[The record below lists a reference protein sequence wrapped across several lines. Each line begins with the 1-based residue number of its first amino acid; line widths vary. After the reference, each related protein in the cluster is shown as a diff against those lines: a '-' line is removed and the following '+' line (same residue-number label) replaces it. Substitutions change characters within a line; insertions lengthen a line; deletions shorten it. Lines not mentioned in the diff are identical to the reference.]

1 MATINTKKNA
11 TLNRV
16 QMLKDSNSN
25 MEYLSIDG
33 IRCGYMGSVSEAD
46 REAGIR
52 CIQKIVDN
60 SNLTGYALIRE
71 VMAQVKFEA
80 DMNENQI
87 QPDEQV
93 RVEDQDC
100 VISYK
105 TKKIYDMAGK
115 ELAEASDM
123 GANTPKEAIREILKL
138 RALTKIHEL
147 NAEAEADLDYEDDYE
162 DYEGDDEEE

>member
-16 QMLKDSNSN
+16 QMLKNSNSN

-33 IRCGYMGSVSEAD
+33 IPCGYMGSVSEAD

-60 SNLTGYALIRE
+60 SNKKGYDLIRE

-80 DMNENQI
+80 DMNEKQI

-93 RVEDQDC
+93 KIEDEDC
-100 VISYK
+100 VISYQS
-105 TKKIYDMAGK
+105 KKIYDMAGK
-115 ELAEASDM
+115 ELADASDI
-123 GANTPKEAIREILKL
+123 GDNTPKEAIREILKL
-138 RALTKIHEL
+138 RAQAKLHEL
-147 NAEAEADLDYEDDYE
+147 EEMEDDTEDYEDD
-162 DYEGDDEEE
+162 DDEE

>member
-33 IRCGYMGSVSEAD
+33 IPCGYMGSVSEAD

-60 SNLTGYALIRE
+60 SNKKGYDLIRE

-80 DMNENQI
+80 DMNEKQI

-93 RVEDQDC
+93 KVEDTDC
-100 VISYK
+100 VISYQS
-105 TKKIYDMAGK
+105 KKIYDMAGK
-115 ELAEASDM
+115 ELADASDI

-138 RALTKIHEL
+138 RAQAKLHSLEDMEDDTE
-147 NAEAEADLDYEDDYE
+147 DYEDD
-162 DYEGDDEEE
+162 DDEK

>member
-33 IRCGYMGSVSEAD
+33 IPCGYMGSVSEAD

-60 SNLTGYALIRE
+60 SNKKGYDLIRE

-80 DMNENQI
+80 DMNEKQI

-93 RVEDQDC
+93 KVENEDC
-100 VISYK
+100 VISYQS
-105 TKKIYDMAGK
+105 KKIYDMAGK
-115 ELAEASDM
+115 ELADASDI
-123 GANTPKEAIREILKL
+123 GDNTPKEAIREILKL
-138 RALTKIHEL
+138 RAQAKLHKLEEMEDDTE
-147 NAEAEADLDYEDDYE
+147 DYEDD
-162 DYEGDDEEE
+162 DDEEEG

>member
-33 IRCGYMGSVSEAD
+33 IPCGYMGSVSEAD

-60 SNLTGYALIRE
+60 SNKKGYDLIRE

-80 DMNENQI
+80 DMNEKQI

-93 RVEDQDC
+93 KVESEDC
-100 VISYK
+100 VISYQS
-105 TKKIYDMAGK
+105 KKIYDMAGK
-115 ELAEASDM
+115 ELADASDI
-123 GANTPKEAIREILKL
+123 GDNTPKEAIREILKL
-138 RALTKIHEL
+138 RAQAKLHKLEKMEDEDDTE
-147 NAEAEADLDYEDDYE
+147 DYEDD
-162 DYEGDDEEE
+162 DDEE

>member
-1 MATINTKKNA
+1 MATINTKKNV

-33 IRCGYMGSVSEAD
+33 IPCGYMGSVSEAD

-60 SNLTGYALIRE
+60 SNKKGYDLIRE

-80 DMNENQI
+80 DMNEKQI

-93 RVEDQDC
+93 KVEDTDC
-100 VISYK
+100 VISYQS
-105 TKKIYDMAGK
+105 KKIYDMTGK
-115 ELAEASDM
+115 ELADASDI
-123 GANTPKEAIREILKL
+123 GDNTPKEAIREILKL
-138 RALTKIHEL
+138 RAQAKLHKLEEMEDEDDTE
-147 NAEAEADLDYEDDYE
+147 DYEDD
-162 DYEGDDEEE
+162 DDEE

>member
-1 MATINTKKNA
+1 MATINTKKNV

-33 IRCGYMGSVSEAD
+33 IPCGYMGSVSEAD

-60 SNLTGYALIRE
+60 SNKKGYDLIRE

-80 DMNENQI
+80 DMNEKQI

-93 RVEDQDC
+93 RVEDEDC
-100 VISYK
+100 VISYQS
-105 TKKIYDMAGK
+105 KKIYDMTGK
-115 ELAEASDM
+115 ELADASDI
-123 GANTPKEAIREILKL
+123 GDNTPKEAIREILKL
-138 RALTKIHEL
+138 RAQAKLHKLEEMEDDTE
-147 NAEAEADLDYEDDYE
+147 DYEDD
-162 DYEGDDEEE
+162 DDEE

>member
-1 MATINTKKNA
+1 MANINNKKN
-11 TLNRV
+11 TMNRV

-33 IRCGYMGSVSEAD
+33 IPCGYMGSVSEAD

-60 SNLTGYALIRE
+60 SNKKGYDLIRE

-80 DMNENQI
+80 DMNEKQI

-93 RVEDQDC
+93 KIEDTDC
-100 VISYK
+100 VISYQS
-105 TKKIYDMAGK
+105 KKIYDMAGK
-115 ELAEASDM
+115 ELADASDI
-123 GANTPKEAIREILKL
+123 GDNTPKEAIREILKL
-138 RALTKIHEL
+138 RAQAKLHKLEEMEDDTE
-147 NAEAEADLDYEDDYE
+147 DYEDD
-162 DYEGDDEEE
+162 DDEE

>member
-33 IRCGYMGSVSEAD
+33 IPCGYMGSVSEAD

-60 SNLTGYALIRE
+60 SNKKGYDLIRE

-80 DMNENQI
+80 DMNEKQI

-93 RVEDQDC
+93 RVEDEDC
-100 VISYK
+100 VISYQS
-105 TKKIYDMAGK
+105 KKIYDMAGK
-115 ELAEASDM
+115 ELADASDM
-123 GANTPKEAIREILKL
+123 GDNTPKEAIREILKL
-138 RALTKIHEL
+138 RAQAKLHKLEEMEDDTE
-147 NAEAEADLDYEDDYE
+147 DYEDD
-162 DYEGDDEEE
+162 DDEE

>member
-1 MATINTKKNA
+1 MATINTKKNV

-33 IRCGYMGSVSEAD
+33 IPCGYMGSVSEAD

-60 SNLTGYALIRE
+60 SNKKGYDLIRE

-80 DMNENQI
+80 DMNEKQI

-93 RVEDQDC
+93 KVENEDC
-100 VISYK
+100 VISYQS
-105 TKKIYDMAGK
+105 KKIYDMAGK
-115 ELAEASDM
+115 ELADAADI
-123 GANTPKEAIREILKL
+123 GDNTPKEAIREILKL
-138 RALTKIHEL
+138 RAQAKLHKLEEMEDEDDTE
-147 NAEAEADLDYEDDYE
+147 DYED
-162 DYEGDDEEE
+162 EGK

>member
-33 IRCGYMGSVSEAD
+33 IPCGYMGSVSEAD

-60 SNLTGYALIRE
+60 SNKKGYDLIRE

-80 DMNENQI
+80 DMNEKQI

-93 RVEDQDC
+93 KVENEDC
-100 VISYK
+100 VISYQS
-105 TKKIYDMAGK
+105 KKIYDMAGK
-115 ELAEASDM
+115 KLADASDM
-123 GANTPKEAIREILKL
+123 GDNIPKEAIREILKL
-138 RALTKIHEL
+138 RALAKIHEL
-147 NAEAEADLDYEDDYE
+147 NAEAETDLDYEDDYE
-162 DYEGDDEEE
+162 DEGK

>member
-33 IRCGYMGSVSEAD
+33 IPCGYMGSVSEAD

-60 SNLTGYALIRE
+60 SNKKGYDLIRE

-80 DMNENQI
+80 DMNEKQI

-93 RVEDQDC
+93 KIEDEDC
-100 VISYK
+100 VISYQS
-105 TKKIYDMAGK
+105 KKIYDMAGK
-115 ELAEASDM
+115 ELADASDI
-123 GANTPKEAIREILKL
+123 GDNTPKEAIREILKL
-138 RALTKIHEL
+138 RAQAKLHKLEEMEDEDDIE
-147 NAEAEADLDYEDDYE
+147 DYEDD
-162 DYEGDDEEE
+162 DDEE